1 MTSIATLTMNPT
13 IDVAYDVDRVRHTRK
28 MRAEGE
34 RVCPGGGGINVARVF
49 ARLGG
54 NASCYYLSGGAMG
67 AAFDGLVKQHGL
79 TCRRIAIAQETRV
92 SLAVLERASGKE
104 YRFVPRGPMVA
115 ESEWRECLEQLA
127 KARCDY
133 VVASGSLPRGVPS
146 DFYARLA
153 GILRTRAIPLVLDS
167 SGEALREGLAAGS
180 LLLVKPSLGE
190 LRELVGSE
198 VESPEDIADAALG
211 IVGAGQAELVAVTMG
226 HRGAVLASS
235 EGAIH
240 LPAIEIETKSAVGAG
255 DSFLAGMVHALGEGR
270 APLEAFRYGMAAGA
284 AAVLTPGT
292 ALAFPED
299 IERLH
304 ALGGEIR
311 DHWQ

>member
-13 IDVAYDVDRVRHTRK
+13 IDVAYEVDRVRHTRK

-54 NASCYYLSGGAMG
+54 DTTCDYLSGGAMG
-67 AAFDGLVKQHGL
+67 AAFDGLVEQHGL

-92 SLAVLERASGKE
+92 ALAVLERASGKE

-115 ESEWRECLEQLA
+115 EGEWRECLEQVA
-127 KARCDY
+127 MARCDC
-133 VVASGSLPRGVPS
+133 VVASGSLPPGVPS

-153 GILRTRAIPLVLDS
+153 RILRERAVPMVLDS
-167 SGEALREGLAAGS
+167 SGEALHEGLAAGG
-180 LLLVKPSLGE
+180 LLLVKPSLDE
-190 LRELVGSE
+190 LRELVGRE
-198 VESPEDIADAALG
+198 IEAVEDIADAAQG

-226 HRGAVLASS
+226 HRGAVLASR
-235 EGAIH
+235 EGALH
-240 LPAIEIETKSAVGAG
+240 LPAIEIEAQSAVGAG
-255 DSFLAGMVHALGEGR
+255 DSFLAAMVHALGEGR
-270 APLEAFRYGMAAGA
+270 ASVEAFRYGMAAGA

-299 IERLH
+299 IERLY
-304 ALGGEIR
+304 ALGGANR
-311 DHWQ
+311 DHPG